1 METSHTTTD
10 STLVTVVR
18 NYLHTCAC
26 CRISSHGYYLRSA
39 FISLRAS
46 KCTAATIQ
54 RDMVHLYPW
63 ILNYCHTHTHT
74 HTHTQLQ
81 FPNAQSS
88 VRTSLSTSDSDSS
101 PHTSAVVVD
110 NPLGRDTTKN
120 GWTDPEMSLRIVT
133 KEIGTHVCADWT
145 YPVAVLI
152 G

>member
-1 METSHTTTD
+1 M
-10 STLVTVVR
+10 
-18 NYLHTCAC
+18 
-26 CRISSHGYYLRSA
+26 HGYYSR
-39 FISLRAS
+39 
-46 KCTAATIQ
+46 AATIQ
-54 RDMVHLYPW
+54 RDMVF
-63 ILNYCHTHTHT
+63 LNTELLSHTHT

-133 KEIGTHVCADWT
+133 KEIGTHVCAD
-145 YPVAVLI
+145 
-152 G
+152 